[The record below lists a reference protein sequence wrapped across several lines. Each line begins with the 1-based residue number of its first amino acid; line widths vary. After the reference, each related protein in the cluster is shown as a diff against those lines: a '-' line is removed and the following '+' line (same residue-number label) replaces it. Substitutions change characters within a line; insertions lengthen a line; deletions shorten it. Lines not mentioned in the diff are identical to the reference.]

1 MYISS
6 LANYLLYYHV
16 LPKIIEGP
24 ILSNVSL
31 ITLNIKILQNK
42 GQIVLLFMA
51 INEKSVLPISMPMSV
66 INVSEM
72 HQPPPPHTHTHTLE
86 TLNRE

>member
-6 LANYLLYYHV
+6 LANYLLYYYV

-66 INVSEM
+66 INVSQM
-72 HQPPPPHTHTHTLE
+72 HQSPPHTHTHTLE
-86 TLNRE
+86 TLNWE